1 MIDPNEI
8 YDFDFE
14 NIDDLENYE
23 HPLSFESANETN
35 QFNEQFDDNDD
46 YIYQNEPLNYDDVT
60 DSLSD
65 IDFSDIRGDFKQGMR
80 KIAKKVDQ
88 KKTIRGKAVSKK
100 NVPLMKKKIVRGG
113 VVKEVFVKKRAV
125 VHGNKPFNKIIVPRD
140 RSVIVEGV
148 SRFMLDD
155 SAKAQATKNIGY
167 YKGKKLQEL
176 VFTFNNTGALP
187 FNLQIFDP
195 SMPLDYLYS
204 TGLNINNKIE
214 VAGTNP
220 TQYTDVLNNILANPT
235 LIPNAKFVVS
245 GPLLQD
251 QVNQSLLFTNKNIEG
266 KAKLIPYNIFLQK
279 DTQQFQNQVIYFDI
293 SGGLNRPFI
302 PDGMDTLTY
311 TILPGMVVTF
321 GFYYKQISLKKFFYK
336 EARDSKALL

>member
-1 MIDPNEI
+1 MIDPI
-8 YDFDFE
+8 DKYDFE
-14 NIDDLENYE
+14 NWDELENYE
-23 HPLSFESANETN
+23 HPLSFENSDDLNDYE
-35 QFNEQFDDNDD
+35 EQFDSDDNF
-46 YIYQNEPLNYDDVT
+46 IYQFKPINFDDIT
-60 DSLSD
+60 NSLSD
-65 IDFSDIRGDFKQGMR
+65 IDFSDIRGDFKTGMK
-80 KIAKKVDQ
+80 KISKNVDKK
-88 KKTIRGKAVSKK
+88 KAVRGQALIKK
-100 NVPLMKKKIVRGG
+100 NAPIKKKIKSRG
-113 VVKEVFVKKRAV
+113 VTKEIFVKKKAIV
-125 VHGNKPFNKIIVPRD
+125 SGKKPVERVIVPRD
-140 RSVIVEGV
+140 REVIIEGV

-155 SAKAQATKNIGY
+155 SSQANATKQIGY
-167 YKGKKLQEL
+167 YKGKKLNEL

-204 TGLNINNKIE
+204 TGLNINNKIQ

-245 GPLLQD
+245 GPLLND

-266 KAKLIPYNIFLQK
+266 KAKLSPYNIFLQK

-293 SGGLNRPFI
+293 MGGLNRPFI

-336 EARDSKALL
+336 EARDDKGLL